1 MKLKRLLTA
10 ALSAVMA
17 LSVCALP
24 AMAAGEKNYTF
35 DLNRP
40 TGSLTIKKYEKAEG
54 ATGNGDLLDGVE
66 FTIYKLANIE
76 QTVDA
81 DGKVALTYNSL
92 TSKVADKDFNDAT
105 VDTSGRLDSN
115 ELYKKISGKLNAT
128 DLSRLETQKQTTG
141 EDGNANGTVA
151 FKDLELGVYMVAE
164 TKAPDQILTKSAN
177 FIVSIPMVDKD
188 TDNEYVW
195 NYDVTAE
202 PKNVPT
208 YGGVNLQKVGVTVGD
223 TAETGL
229 AGVLFRLY
237 KQNGVAWEPV
247 DASKFTFDTDAGG
260 ASTDPAKLLS
270 DGFIVTGTNGKISIK
285 SGMTKGTYRFVEIEA
300 VDGYIANT
308 AEDANEFEVDVDAE
322 GKLYAHTIGNK
333 NDTLNLIKVK
343 NERPAFDKAVTK
355 RDGAGNGENNSVDY
369 AVGDKIPYT
378 LTVTVPDTIA
388 NVKTFKVT
396 DTVNPD
402 QLKHLANTVENT
414 VEVKLPDGT
423 PVDAKYYDIE
433 NDEATGVMTIDFK
446 SNKAGKEKLGDY
458 FKGKTIVITYKAEL
472 LEAAVKTDAGNL
484 NKAELEYSNKTDI
497 NITDGTE
504 GKPYKIHDEAVV
516 YTFKTS
522 IKKIDENET
531 ALPDVEF
538 DLYKKYV
545 LADGAIISNKVTFQ
559 KVACDVI
566 DASAAYKLGL
576 NNTASDTYQW
586 IKIKSIKT
594 GPDGTVEVD
603 GLPNGNYKLIET
615 KTKDGYNLLKSPVDA
630 DLTIAYA
637 DAWETKD
644 YYDANGVLIK
654 HEKSTSKK
662 AFDTATAYKPIQIVN
677 RKGFNLPTTGG
688 FGTLLFSGIGVLLV
702 LAGVGVLFS
711 LKKKSNRA

>member
-35 DLNRP
+35 DQNR
-40 TGSLTIKKYEKAEG
+40 TSGSLTIKKYEKAEG
-54 ATGNGDLLDGVE
+54 TTGNGDPLNGVE

-76 QTVDA
+76 QTVDTE
-81 DGKVALTYNSL
+81 GKVALTYKSL
-92 TSKVADKDFNDAT
+92 TNKVTDKDFNDAT
-105 VDTSGRLDSN
+105 VDTNGRLDSN
-115 ELYKKISGKLNAT
+115 DLYNKISRKLDAT
-128 DLSRLETQKQTTG
+128 DLNGLKKEKQTTG
-141 EDGNANGTVA
+141 EGSNANGTVV
-151 FKDLELGVYMVAE
+151 FKNLELGVYMVAE

-195 NYDVTAE
+195 NYDVIAE

-208 YGGVNLQKVGVTVGD
+208 YGGVNLQKVGVTVGN
-223 TAETGL
+223 TVETGL
-229 AGVLFRLY
+229 AGVLFRLE
-237 KQNGVAWEPV
+237 KKNGDVWQPV
-247 DASKFTFDTDAGG
+247 DASKFTFDSNAGG
-260 ASTDPAKLLS
+260 ASTDPAKKLS
-270 DGFIVTGTNGKISIK
+270 DGFIVTGTNGMISIK

-308 AEDANEFEVDVDAE
+308 AKDANQFEVDADANGE
-322 GKLYAHTIGNK
+322 LYAHKIGSAADK
-333 NDTLNLIKVK
+333 LNTIKVK

-355 RDGAGNGENNSVDY
+355 RDGTGNGANNSVDY
-369 AVGDKIPYT
+369 AVGDQIPYT
-378 LTVTVPDTIA
+378 LTVKVPDTIA

-396 DTVNPD
+396 DTVTPT
-402 QLKHLANTVENT
+402 QLKHLVNT
-414 VEVKLPDGT
+414 VEVKLADGT
-423 PVDAKYYDIE
+423 VVDSKYYDIE
-433 NDEATGVMTIDFK
+433 DVEATGVMTIDFK
-446 SNKAGKEKLGDY
+446 SNKAGKEKLGDG

-472 LEAAVKTDAGNL
+472 LGTADKTDAGNL
-484 NKAELEYSNKTDI
+484 NKAELKYSNKTDI
-497 NITDGTE
+497 DMTEGTE
-504 GKPYKIHDEAVV
+504 GNPYTIHDEAVV

-522 IKKIDENET
+522 IKKIDEKGT
-531 ALPDVEF
+531 ALPNVEF

-545 LADGAIISNKVTFQ
+545 AADGVITSNKVTFQ

-576 NNTASDTYQW
+576 NNTAGDTDQW

-594 GPDGTVEVD
+594 GLDGTVEVD
-603 GLPNGNYKLIET
+603 GLPNGSYKLVET
-615 KTKDGYNLLKSPVDA
+615 KTQDGYNLLKSPVDA

-637 DAWETKD
+637 DAWETND
-644 YYDANGVLIK
+644 HYDKGGVLIK
-654 HEKSTSKK
+654 HEKDTSKT
-662 AFDTATAYKPIQIVN
+662 AFDTTTAYKPIQIVN
-677 RKGFNLPTTGG
+677 RKGFNLPVTGG

-702 LAGVGVLFS
+702 LAGVSVLFS
-711 LKKKSNRA
+711 LKKKNNRA

>member
-35 DLNRP
+35 DQNR
-40 TGSLTIKKYEKAEG
+40 TMGSLTIKKYEKAEG
-54 ATGNGDLLDGVE
+54 AIGNGDLLNGVE

-81 DGKVALTYNSL
+81 DGKVALTYKSL
-92 TSKVADKDFNDAT
+92 TNKVTDKDFNDAT
-105 VDTSGRLDSN
+105 VDTNGRLDSN
-115 ELYKKISGKLNAT
+115 DLYNKISGKLDAT
-128 DLSRLETQKQTTG
+128 DLNALETKKQTTG
-141 EDGNANGTVA
+141 EGGNTKGTVA
-151 FKDLELGVYMVAE
+151 FNDLELGVYMVAE

-195 NYDVTAE
+195 NYDVIAE

-208 YGGVNLQKVGVTVGD
+208 YGGVNLQKVGVTVGN
-223 TAETGL
+223 AVETGL
-229 AGVLFRLY
+229 AGVLFRLD
-237 KQNGVAWEPV
+237 KKNGDDWKPV
-247 DASKFTFDTDAGG
+247 DASKFTFDANAGG
-260 ASTDPAKLLS
+260 ASTDLTKPLTN
-270 DGFIVTGTNGKISIK
+270 GYIVTGTNGMISIK

-308 AEDANEFEVDVDAE
+308 AEDANEFEVDVDAD
-322 GKLYAHTIGNK
+322 GKLYAHKIGSAADK
-333 NDTLNLIKVK
+333 LNPIKVK

-355 RDGAGNGENNSVDY
+355 RDGTGNGANNSVDY
-369 AVGDKIPYT
+369 AVGDQIPYT
-378 LTVTVPDTIA
+378 LTVKVPDTIA

-396 DTVNPD
+396 DTVTPT
-402 QLKHLANTVENT
+402 QLQHLVNT
-414 VEVKLPDGT
+414 VEVKLADGT
-423 PVDAKYYDIE
+423 VVDSKYYDIE
-433 NDEATGVMTIDFK
+433 DVEATGVMTIDFK
-446 SNKAGKEKLGDY
+446 SNKTGKVKLGDD

-472 LEAAVKTDAGNL
+472 LGTADKTDAGNL

-497 NITDGTE
+497 NMTEGTE
-504 GKPYKIHDEAVV
+504 GHPYKIHDEAVV

-522 IKKIDENET
+522 IKKTDEKGT
-531 ALPDVEF
+531 ALPNVEF

-545 LADGAIISNKVTFQ
+545 AADGAITTSNKVTFQ
-559 KVACDVI
+559 KVECDVI

-576 NNTASDTYQW
+576 NNTAGDTDQW
-586 IKIKSIKT
+586 IKIKSVTT
-594 GPDGTVEVD
+594 GTEGTVEVD
-603 GLPNGNYKLIET
+603 GLPNGSYKLVET

-644 YYDANGVLIK
+644 YYDADGVLIK

-662 AFDTATAYKPIQIVN
+662 AFDTTTVYKPIQIVN
-677 RKGFNLPTTGG
+677 RKGFNLPVTGG

-702 LAGVGVLFS
+702 LAGVSVLFS
-711 LKKKSNRA
+711 LKKKNNRA

>member
-35 DLNRP
+35 DQNR
-40 TGSLTIKKYEKAEG
+40 TMGSLTIKKYEKAEG
-54 ATGNGDLLDGVE
+54 AIGNGDLLNGVE

-81 DGKVALTYNSL
+81 DGKVALTYKSL
-92 TSKVADKDFNDAT
+92 TNKVTDKDFNDAT
-105 VDTSGRLDSN
+105 VDTNGRLDSN
-115 ELYKKISGKLNAT
+115 DLYNKISGKLDAT
-128 DLSRLETQKQTTG
+128 DLNALETKKQTTG
-141 EDGNANGTVA
+141 EGGNTKGTVA
-151 FKDLELGVYMVAE
+151 FNDLELGVYMVAE

-195 NYDVTAE
+195 NYDVIAE

-208 YGGVNLQKVGVTVGD
+208 YGGVNLQKVGVTVGN
-223 TAETGL
+223 AVETGL
-229 AGVLFRLY
+229 AGVLFRLD
-237 KQNGVAWEPV
+237 KKNGDDWKPV
-247 DASKFTFDTDAGG
+247 DASKFTFDANAGG
-260 ASTDPAKLLS
+260 ASTDLTKPLTN
-270 DGFIVTGTNGKISIK
+270 GYIVTGTNGMISIK

-308 AEDANEFEVDVDAE
+308 AEDANEFEVDVDAD
-322 GKLYAHTIGNK
+322 GKLYAHKIGSAADK
-333 NDTLNLIKVK
+333 LNPIKVK

-355 RDGAGNGENNSVDY
+355 RDGTGNGANNSVDY
-369 AVGDKIPYT
+369 AVGDQIPYT
-378 LTVTVPDTIA
+378 LTVKVPDTIA

-396 DTVNPD
+396 DTVTPT
-402 QLKHLANTVENT
+402 QLQHLVNT
-414 VEVKLPDGT
+414 VEVKLADGT
-423 PVDAKYYDIE
+423 VVDSKYYDIE
-433 NDEATGVMTIDFK
+433 DVEATGVMTIDFK
-446 SNKAGKEKLGDY
+446 SNKTGKVKLGDD

-472 LEAAVKTDAGNL
+472 LGTADKTDAGNL

-497 NITDGTE
+497 NMTEGTE
-504 GKPYKIHDEAVV
+504 GDPYKIHDEAVV

-522 IKKIDENET
+522 IKKTDEKGT
-531 ALPDVEF
+531 ALPNVEF

-545 LADGAIISNKVTFQ
+545 AADGAITTSNKVTFQ
-559 KVACDVI
+559 KVECDVI

-576 NNTASDTYQW
+576 NNTAGDTDQW
-586 IKIKSIKT
+586 IKIKSVTT
-594 GPDGTVEVD
+594 GTEGTVEVD
-603 GLPNGNYKLIET
+603 GLPNGSYKLVET

-644 YYDANGVLIK
+644 YYDADGVLIK

-662 AFDTATAYKPIQIVN
+662 AFDTTTVYKPIQIVN
-677 RKGFNLPTTGG
+677 RKGFNLPVTGG

-702 LAGVGVLFS
+702 LAGVSVLFS
-711 LKKKSNRA
+711 LKKKNNRA

>member
-35 DLNRP
+35 DQNR
-40 TGSLTIKKYEKAEG
+40 TAGSLTIKKYEKAEG
-54 ATGNGDLLDGVE
+54 ATGNGDLLNGVE

-81 DGKVALTYNSL
+81 DGKVALTYKSL
-92 TSKVADKDFNDAT
+92 TNKVTDKDFNDAT
-105 VDTSGRLDSN
+105 VDTNGRLDSN
-115 ELYKKISGKLNAT
+115 DLYNKISGKLDAT
-128 DLSRLETQKQTTG
+128 DLNALETKKQTTG
-141 EDGNANGTVA
+141 EGGNTKGTVA
-151 FKDLELGVYMVAE
+151 FNGLELGVYMVAE

-195 NYDVTAE
+195 NYDVIAE

-208 YGGVNLQKVGVTVGD
+208 YGGVNLQKVGVTVGNEV
-223 TAETGL
+223 ETGL
-229 AGVLFRLY
+229 AGVLFRLD
-237 KQNGVAWEPV
+237 KKNGDDWQPV
-247 DASKFTFDTDAGG
+247 DASKFTFDANAGG
-260 ASTDPAKLLS
+260 ASTDLTKPLTK
-270 DGFIVTGTNGKISIK
+270 GYIVTGTNGMISIK

-308 AEDANEFEVDVDAE
+308 AKDANQFEVDADANGE
-322 GKLYAHTIGNK
+322 LYVHKIESAA
-333 NDTLNLIKVK
+333 DRLNPIKVK

-355 RDGAGNGENNSVDY
+355 RDGTGNGANNSVDY
-369 AVGDKIPYT
+369 AVGDQIPYT
-378 LTVTVPDTIA
+378 LTVKVPDTIA

-396 DTVNPD
+396 DTVTPT
-402 QLKHLANTVENT
+402 QLKHLVNT
-414 VEVKLPDGT
+414 VEVKLADGT
-423 PVDAKYYDIE
+423 VVDSKYYDIE
-433 NDEATGVMTIDFK
+433 DVEATGVMTIDFK
-446 SNKAGKEKLGDY
+446 SNKTGKEKLGDG

-472 LEAAVKTDAGNL
+472 LGTADKTDAGNL

-497 NITDGTE
+497 NMTEGTE
-504 GKPYKIHDEAVV
+504 GDPYKIHDEAVV

-522 IKKIDENET
+522 IKKTDEKGT

-545 LADGAIISNKVTFQ
+545 AADGMITSNKVTFQ

-576 NNTASDTYQW
+576 NKTASDADKW
-586 IKIKSIKT
+586 IKVKSIKT
-594 GPDGTVEVD
+594 GTEGTVEVD
-603 GLPNGNYKLIET
+603 GLPNGSYKLVET

-644 YYDANGVLIK
+644 YYDADGVLIK

-662 AFDTATAYKPIQIVN
+662 AFDTTTVYKPIQIIN
-677 RKGFNLPTTGG
+677 RKGFNLPVTGG

-702 LAGVGVLFS
+702 LAGVSVLFS
-711 LKKKSNRA
+711 LKKKNKRA

>member
-35 DLNRP
+35 DQNRT

-54 ATGNGDLLDGVE
+54 ATGNGDLLNGVE

-76 QTVDA
+76 QTADT
-81 DGKVALTYNSL
+81 DGKVALTYKSL
-92 TSKVADKDFNDAT
+92 TNKVTDADFNNAT
-105 VDTSGRLDSN
+105 DDTNGRLDSN
-115 ELYKKISGKLNAT
+115 DLYNNIRGKLDEA
-128 DLSRLETQKQTTG
+128 DLSALKTRKQTTG
-141 EDGNANGTVA
+141 EDGNTEGTVV
-151 FKDLELGVYMVAE
+151 FNDLELGVYMVAE

-208 YGGVNLQKVGVTVGD
+208 YGGVSLQKVGVTVGNEV
-223 TAETGL
+223 ETGL
-229 AGVLFRLY
+229 AGVLFRLE
-237 KQNGVAWEPV
+237 KKNGDVWQPV
-247 DASKFTFDTDAGG
+247 DASKFTFDSNAGG
-260 ASTDPAKLLS
+260 ASTDPAKKLS
-270 DGFIVTGTNGKISIK
+270 DGFIVTGTNGMISIK

-308 AEDANEFEVDVDAE
+308 AKDANQFEVDADANGE
-322 GKLYAHTIGNK
+322 LYAHKIGSAADK
-333 NDTLNLIKVK
+333 LNPIKVK

-355 RDGAGNGENNSVDY
+355 RDGTGNGANNSVDY
-369 AVGDKIPYT
+369 AVGDQIPYT
-378 LTVTVPDTIA
+378 LTVKVPDTIT

-396 DTVNPD
+396 DTVTPT
-402 QLKHLANTVENT
+402 QLKHLLNT
-414 VEVKLPDGT
+414 VEVKLADGT
-423 PVDAKYYDIE
+423 VVDSKYYDIE
-433 NDEATGVMTIDFK
+433 DVEATGVMTIDFK
-446 SNKAGKEKLGDY
+446 SNKAGKEKLGDG

-472 LEAAVKTDAGNL
+472 LGTADKTDAGNL
-484 NKAELEYSNKTDI
+484 NKAELKYSNKTDI
-497 NITDGTE
+497 DMTEGTE
-504 GKPYKIHDEAVV
+504 GNPYTIHDEAVV

-522 IKKIDENET
+522 IKKTDEKKMP
-531 ALPDVEF
+531 LPDVEF

-545 LADGAIISNKVTFQ
+545 AADGAITTSNKVTFQ
-559 KVACDVI
+559 KVECDVI

-576 NNTASDTYQW
+576 NKTASDADKW

-603 GLPNGNYKLIET
+603 GLPNGNYKLVET

-637 DAWETKD
+637 DAWETND
-644 YYDANGVLIK
+644 HYDKGGVLIK

-662 AFDTATAYKPIQIVN
+662 AFDTTTAYKPIQIVN

-702 LAGVGVLFS
+702 LAGVSVLFS
-711 LKKKSNRA
+711 LKKKNNRA

>member
-35 DLNRP
+35 DQNR
-40 TGSLTIKKYEKAEG
+40 TMGSLTIKKYEKAEG
-54 ATGNGDLLDGVE
+54 ATGNGDPLNGVE

-81 DGKVALTYNSL
+81 DGKVALTYKSL
-92 TSKVADKDFNDAT
+92 TNKVTDEDFNDAT
-105 VDTSGRLDSN
+105 VDTNGRLDSN
-115 ELYKKISGKLNAT
+115 DLYNKISGKLDAT
-128 DLSRLETQKQTTG
+128 DLNALKPEKQTTG
-141 EDGNANGTVA
+141 EGSNANGTVV
-151 FKDLELGVYMVAE
+151 FNNLELGVYMVAE

-188 TDNEYVW
+188 TDGEYVW

-208 YGGVNLQKVGVTVGD
+208 YGGVSLQKVGVTVGN
-223 TAETGL
+223 TVETGL
-229 AGVLFRLY
+229 AGVLFRLE
-237 KQNGVAWEPV
+237 KNNGDAWQPV
-247 DASKFTFDTDAGG
+247 DASKFTFDTNAGG
-260 ASTDPAKLLS
+260 ASTDLAKPLS
-270 DGFIVTGTNGKISIK
+270 DGFIVTGTNGMISIK

-308 AEDANEFEVDVDAE
+308 AKDANQFEVDADANGE
-322 GKLYAHTIGNK
+322 LYAHKIGSAADK
-333 NDTLNLIKVK
+333 LNLIKVK

-355 RDGAGNGENNSVDY
+355 RDGTGNGANNSVDY
-369 AVGDKIPYT
+369 AVGDQIPYT
-378 LTVTVPDTIA
+378 LTVKVPDTIA

-396 DTVNPD
+396 DTVTPT
-402 QLKHLANTVENT
+402 QLQHLVNT
-414 VEVKLPDGT
+414 VEVKLADGT
-423 PVDAKYYDIE
+423 VVDSKYYDIE
-433 NDEATGVMTIDFK
+433 DVKATGVMTIDFK
-446 SNKAGKEKLGDY
+446 SNKTGKVKLGDD

-472 LEAAVKTDAGNL
+472 LGTADKTDAGNL
-484 NKAELEYSNKTDI
+484 NKAELKYSNKTDI
-497 NITDGTE
+497 DMTEGTE
-504 GKPYKIHDEAVV
+504 GNPYTIHDEAVV

-522 IKKIDENET
+522 IKKTDEREMP
-531 ALPDVEF
+531 LPDVEF

-545 LADGAIISNKVTFQ
+545 AADGAITTSNKVIFQ
-559 KVACDVI
+559 KVECDVI

-576 NNTASDTYQW
+576 NNTAGDTDQW

-594 GPDGTVEVD
+594 GPDGTAEVD
-603 GLPNGNYKLIET
+603 GLPNGNYKLVET
-615 KTKDGYNLLKSPVDA
+615 KTEDGYNLLKSPVDA

-637 DAWETKD
+637 DAWATND
-644 YYDANGVLIK
+644 YYDEYGVLIK
-654 HEKSTSKK
+654 HKKDTSKK
-662 AFDTATAYKPIQIVN
+662 AFDTTTAYKPIQIVN

-702 LAGVGVLFS
+702 LAGVSVLFS
-711 LKKKSNRA
+711 LKKKNKRA

>member
-35 DLNRP
+35 DQNR
-40 TGSLTIKKYEKAEG
+40 TMGSLTIKKYEKAEG
-54 ATGNGDLLDGVE
+54 AIGNGDLLNGVE

-81 DGKVALTYNSL
+81 DGKVALTYKSL
-92 TSKVADKDFNDAT
+92 TNKVTDKDFNDAA
-105 VDTSGRLDSN
+105 VDTNGRLDSN
-115 ELYKKISGKLNAT
+115 DLYNKISGKLDAT
-128 DLSRLETQKQTTG
+128 DLNALETKKQTTG
-141 EDGNANGTVA
+141 EGGNTKGTVA
-151 FKDLELGVYMVAE
+151 FNDLELGVYMVAE

-195 NYDVTAE
+195 NYDVIAE

-208 YGGVNLQKVGVTVGD
+208 YGGVNLQKVGVTVGN
-223 TAETGL
+223 AVETGL
-229 AGVLFRLY
+229 AGVLFRLD
-237 KQNGVAWEPV
+237 KKNGDDWKPV
-247 DASKFTFDTDAGG
+247 DASKFTFDANAGG
-260 ASTDPAKLLS
+260 ASTDLTKPLTN
-270 DGFIVTGTNGKISIK
+270 GYIVTGTNGMISIK

-308 AEDANEFEVDVDAE
+308 AEDANEFEVDVDAD
-322 GKLYAHTIGNK
+322 GKLYAHKIGSAADK
-333 NDTLNLIKVK
+333 LNPIKVK

-355 RDGAGNGENNSVDY
+355 RDGTGNGANNSVDY
-369 AVGDKIPYT
+369 AVGDQIPYT
-378 LTVTVPDTIA
+378 LTVKVPDTIA

-396 DTVNPD
+396 DTVTPT
-402 QLKHLANTVENT
+402 QLQHLVNT
-414 VEVKLPDGT
+414 VEVKLADGT
-423 PVDAKYYDIE
+423 VVDSKYYDIE
-433 NDEATGVMTIDFK
+433 DVEATGVMTIDFK
-446 SNKAGKEKLGDY
+446 SNKTGKVKLGDD

-472 LEAAVKTDAGNL
+472 LGTADKTDAGNL

-497 NITDGTE
+497 NMTEGTE
-504 GKPYKIHDEAVV
+504 GDPYKIHDEAVV

-522 IKKIDENET
+522 IKKTDEKGT
-531 ALPDVEF
+531 ALPNVEF

-545 LADGAIISNKVTFQ
+545 AADGAITTSNKVTFQ
-559 KVACDVI
+559 KVECDVI

-576 NNTASDTYQW
+576 NNTAGDTDQW
-586 IKIKSIKT
+586 IKIKSVTT
-594 GPDGTVEVD
+594 GTEGTVEVD
-603 GLPNGNYKLIET
+603 GLPNGSYKLVET

-644 YYDANGVLIK
+644 YYDADGVLIK

-662 AFDTATAYKPIQIVN
+662 AFDTTTVYKPIQIVN
-677 RKGFNLPTTGG
+677 RKGFNLPVTGG

-702 LAGVGVLFS
+702 LAGVSVLFS
-711 LKKKSNRA
+711 LKKKNNRA

>member
-35 DLNRP
+35 DQNRT

-54 ATGNGDLLDGVE
+54 ATGNGDLLNGVE

-81 DGKVALTYNSL
+81 DGKVALTYKSL
-92 TSKVADKDFNDAT
+92 TNKVTDKDFNDAT
-105 VDTSGRLDSN
+105 VDANGRLDSN
-115 ELYKKISGKLNAT
+115 DLYNKIREKLAEA
-128 DLSRLETQKQTTG
+128 DLSALKTRKQTTG
-141 EDGNANGTVA
+141 EDGNTEGTVA
-151 FKDLELGVYMVAE
+151 FNDLELGVYMVAE

-188 TDNEYVW
+188 ADNEYVW

-208 YGGVNLQKVGVTVGD
+208 YGGISLQKVGVTVGNEV
-223 TAETGL
+223 ETGL
-229 AGVLFRLY
+229 AGVLFRLE
-237 KQNGVAWEPV
+237 KKNGDVWQPV
-247 DASKFTFDTDAGG
+247 DASKFTFDSNAGG
-260 ASTDPAKLLS
+260 ASTDLAKTLS
-270 DGFIVTGTNGKISIK
+270 DGFIVTGTNGMISIK

-308 AEDANEFEVDVDAE
+308 AKDANQFEVDADANGE
-322 GKLYAHTIGNK
+322 LYAHKIGSAADK
-333 NDTLNLIKVK
+333 LNTIKVK

-355 RDGAGNGENNSVDY
+355 RDGTGNGANNSVDY
-369 AVGDKIPYT
+369 AVGDQIPYT
-378 LTVTVPDTIA
+378 LTVKVPDTIA

-396 DTVNPD
+396 DTVTPT
-402 QLKHLANTVENT
+402 QLKHLVNT
-414 VEVKLPDGT
+414 VEVKLADGT
-423 PVDAKYYDIE
+423 VVDSKYYDIE
-433 NDEATGVMTIDFK
+433 DVEATGVMTIDFK
-446 SNKAGKEKLGDY
+446 SNKAGKEKLGDG

-472 LEAAVKTDAGNL
+472 LGTADKTDAGNL
-484 NKAELEYSNKTDI
+484 NKAELKYSNKTDI
-497 NITDGTE
+497 DMTEGTE
-504 GKPYKIHDEAVV
+504 GNPYTIHDEAVV

-522 IKKIDENET
+522 IKKTDEKGT
-531 ALPDVEF
+531 ALPNVEF

-545 LADGAIISNKVTFQ
+545 AADGVITSNKVTFQ

-576 NNTASDTYQW
+576 NNTAGDTDQW

-594 GPDGTVEVD
+594 GSDGTVEVD
-603 GLPNGNYKLIET
+603 GLPNGSYKLVET

-644 YYDANGVLIK
+644 YYDKGGVLIK

-662 AFDTATAYKPIQIVN
+662 AFDTTTAYKPIQIVN
-677 RKGFNLPTTGG
+677 RKGFNLPVTGG

-702 LAGVGVLFS
+702 LAGVSVLFS
-711 LKKKSNRA
+711 LKKKNNRA

>member
-35 DLNRP
+35 DQNRT
-40 TGSLTIKKYEKAEG
+40 TGSLTIEKYEKAEG
-54 ATGNGDLLDGVE
+54 ATGKGKLLDGVE
-66 FTIYKLANIE
+66 FTIYKLADIE

-81 DGKVALTYNSL
+81 DGKVALTYKSR
-92 TSKVADKDFNDAT
+92 TTKVTDADFNKAT

-115 ELYKKISGKLNAT
+115 DLYNKIRGKLEEADLNA
-128 DLSRLETQKQTTG
+128 LETKKQTTG
-141 EDGNANGTVA
+141 EDGNANGTVVFNNLA
-151 FKDLELGVYMVAE
+151 LGVYMVAE

-208 YGGVNLQKVGVTVGD
+208 YGGVNLQKVGVTVGNA
-223 TAETGL
+223 AETGL
-229 AGVLFRLY
+229 AGVLFRLD
-237 KQNGVAWEPV
+237 KKNGGAWQPV
-247 DASKFTFDTDAGG
+247 DASKFTFDTNAGG
-260 ASTDPAKLLS
+260 ASTDPTKPLTK
-270 DGFIVTGTNGKISIK
+270 GFIVTGTSGMISIK

-308 AEDANEFEVDVDAE
+308 AEDANEFEVDVDTE
-322 GKLYAHTIGNK
+322 GKLYAHKIGSTADK
-333 NDTLNLIKVK
+333 LNTIKVK

-355 RDGAGNGENNSVDY
+355 RDGAGNGANNSVDY
-369 AVGDKIPYT
+369 AVGDQIPYT
-378 LTVTVPDTIA
+378 LTVKVPDTIA

-396 DTVNPD
+396 DTVTPT
-402 QLKHLANTVENT
+402 QLKHLANTVE
-414 VEVKLPDGT
+414 VKLAGGT
-423 PVDAKYYDIE
+423 AVDPKYYDIE
-433 NDEATGVMTIDFK
+433 NDETTGVMTIDFK
-446 SNKAGKEKLGDY
+446 SNTAGKEKLGDD

-472 LEAAVKTDAGNL
+472 LETADKTDAGNL

-522 IKKIDENET
+522 IKKTDEKGT
-531 ALPDVEF
+531 ALPNVEF

-545 LADGAIISNKVTFQ
+545 PADGVITSNKVTFQ

-576 NNTASDTYQW
+576 NNTASDTDQW
-586 IKIKSIKT
+586 IKIKSITT
-594 GPDGTVEVD
+594 GPEGTVEVD

-654 HEKSTSKK
+654 HEKSASKK

-702 LAGVGVLFS
+702 LAGVSVLFS
-711 LKKKSNRA
+711 LKKKNNRA

>member
-35 DLNRP
+35 DQNRT

-54 ATGNGDLLDGVE
+54 ATGNGDLLNGVE

-81 DGKVALTYNSL
+81 DGKVALTYKSL
-92 TSKVADKDFNDAT
+92 TNKVTDKDFNDAT
-105 VDTSGRLDSN
+105 VDTNGRLDSN
-115 ELYKKISGKLNAT
+115 DLYKKISEKLEAT
-128 DLSRLETQKQTTG
+128 DLNSLKTGKQTTG
-141 EDGNANGTVA
+141 EGGNANGTVVFNNLA
-151 FKDLELGVYMVAE
+151 LGVYMVAE

-208 YGGVNLQKVGVTVGD
+208 YGGVNLQKVGVTVGNA
-223 TAETGL
+223 AETGL
-229 AGVLFRLY
+229 AGVLFRLE
-237 KQNGVAWEPV
+237 KKNGNAWQPV
-247 DASKFTFDTDAGG
+247 DASKFTFDTNAGG
-260 ASTDPAKLLS
+260 ASTDPAKKLS
-270 DGFIVTGTNGKISIK
+270 DGFIVTGTNGMISIK

-308 AEDANEFEVDVDAE
+308 AKDANQFEVDADANGE
-322 GKLYAHTIGNK
+322 LYAHKIGSAADK
-333 NDTLNLIKVK
+333 LNTIKVK

-355 RDGAGNGENNSVDY
+355 RGGTGNGENNSVDY
-369 AVGDKIPYT
+369 AVGDQIPYT
-378 LTVTVPDTIA
+378 LTVKVPDTIA

-396 DTVNPD
+396 DTVTPT
-402 QLKHLANTVENT
+402 QLQHLADTVKVELDNGT
-414 VEVKLPDGT
+414 V
-423 PVDAKYYDIE
+423 VDSKYYDIE
-433 NDEATGVMTIDFK
+433 DDDTTGVMTIDFK
-446 SNKAGKEKLGDY
+446 SNKNGKEKLGDD

-472 LEAAVKTDAGNL
+472 LGTADKTDAGNL
-484 NKAELEYSNKTDI
+484 NKAELKYSNKTDI
-497 NITDGTE
+497 DMTEGTE
-504 GKPYKIHDEAVV
+504 GNPYTIHDEAVV

-522 IKKIDENET
+522 IKKTDEGEMP
-531 ALPDVEF
+531 LPDVEF

-545 LADGAIISNKVTFQ
+545 AADGAITTSNKVTFQ
-559 KVACDVI
+559 KVECDVI

-576 NNTASDTYQW
+576 NKTASDADKW
-586 IKIKSIKT
+586 IKVKSIKT
-594 GPDGTVEVD
+594 GTEGTVEVD
-603 GLPNGNYKLIET
+603 GLPNGNYKLVET
-615 KTKDGYNLLKSPVDA
+615 KTIDGYNLLKSPVDA

-637 DAWETKD
+637 DAWETND
-644 YYDANGVLIK
+644 HYDKGGVLIK

-662 AFDTATAYKPIQIVN
+662 AFDTTTAYKPIQIVN
-677 RKGFNLPTTGG
+677 RKGFNLPVTGG

-702 LAGVGVLFS
+702 LAGVSVLFS
-711 LKKKSNRA
+711 LKKKNNRA

>member
-35 DLNRP
+35 DQNR
-40 TGSLTIKKYEKAEG
+40 TSGSLTIKKYEKAEG
-54 ATGNGDLLDGVE
+54 ATGNGDPLNGVE

-81 DGKVALTYNSL
+81 DGKVALTYKSL
-92 TSKVADKDFNDAT
+92 TNKVTDEDFNDAT
-105 VDTSGRLDSN
+105 VDTNGRLDSN
-115 ELYKKISGKLNAT
+115 DLYNKISGKLDAT
-128 DLSRLETQKQTTG
+128 DLNALKPEKQTTG
-141 EDGNANGTVA
+141 EGSNANGTVV
-151 FKDLELGVYMVAE
+151 FNNLELGVYMVAE

-188 TDNEYVW
+188 TDGEYVW

-208 YGGVNLQKVGVTVGD
+208 YGGVSLQKVGVTVGN
-223 TAETGL
+223 TVETGL
-229 AGVLFRLY
+229 AGVLFRLE
-237 KQNGVAWEPV
+237 KNNGDAWQPV
-247 DASKFTFDTDAGG
+247 DASKFTFDTNAGG
-260 ASTDPAKLLS
+260 ASTDLAKPLS
-270 DGFIVTGTNGKISIK
+270 DGFIVTGTNGMISIK

-308 AEDANEFEVDVDAE
+308 AKDANQFEVDADANGE
-322 GKLYAHTIGNK
+322 LYAHKIGSAADK
-333 NDTLNLIKVK
+333 LNPIKVK

-355 RDGAGNGENNSVDY
+355 RDGTGNGANNSVDY
-369 AVGDKIPYT
+369 AVGDQIPYT
-378 LTVTVPDTIA
+378 LTVKVPDTIA

-396 DTVNPD
+396 DTVTPT
-402 QLKHLANTVENT
+402 QLQHLVNT
-414 VEVKLPDGT
+414 VEVKLADGT
-423 PVDAKYYDIE
+423 VVDSKYYDIE
-433 NDEATGVMTIDFK
+433 DVEATGVMTIDFK
-446 SNKAGKEKLGDY
+446 SNKTGKVKLGDD

-472 LEAAVKTDAGNL
+472 LETADKTDAGNL

-504 GKPYKIHDEAVV
+504 GNPYKIHDEAVV

-522 IKKIDENET
+522 IKKTDEKGT
-531 ALPDVEF
+531 ALPNVEF

-545 LADGAIISNKVTFQ
+545 AADGAITTSNKVTFQ
-559 KVACDVI
+559 KVECDVI

-576 NNTASDTYQW
+576 NNTAGDTDQW

-603 GLPNGNYKLIET
+603 GLPNGNYKLVET

-637 DAWETKD
+637 DAWETND
-644 YYDANGVLIK
+644 HYDKGGVLIK

-662 AFDTATAYKPIQIVN
+662 AFDTTTAYKPIQIVN
-677 RKGFNLPTTGG
+677 RKGFNLPVTGG

-702 LAGVGVLFS
+702 LAGVSVLFS
-711 LKKKSNRA
+711 LKKKNKRA

>member
-35 DLNRP
+35 DQNR
-40 TGSLTIKKYEKAEG
+40 TSGSLTIKKYEKAEG
-54 ATGNGDLLDGVE
+54 TTGNGDPLNGVE

-81 DGKVALTYNSL
+81 DGKVALTYKSL
-92 TSKVADKDFNDAT
+92 TNKVTDKDFNDAT
-105 VDTSGRLDSN
+105 VDTNGRLDSN
-115 ELYKKISGKLNAT
+115 DLYNKISGKLDAT
-128 DLSRLETQKQTTG
+128 DLNALETKKQTTG
-141 EDGNANGTVA
+141 EGGNANGTVVFNNLA
-151 FKDLELGVYMVAE
+151 LGVYMVAE

-208 YGGVNLQKVGVTVGD
+208 YGGVNLQKVGVTVGNA
-223 TAETGL
+223 AETGL
-229 AGVLFRLY
+229 AGVLFRLD
-237 KQNGVAWEPV
+237 KKNGDDWQPV
-247 DASKFTFDTDAGG
+247 DASKFTFDTNAGG
-260 ASTDPAKLLS
+260 ASTDPAKTLS
-270 DGFIVTGTNGKISIK
+270 GGFILTGTNGMISIK
-285 SGMTKGTYRFVEIEA
+285 SGMTKGTYRFVEIKA

-308 AEDANEFEVDVDAE
+308 AEDANEFEVDADANGE
-322 GKLYAHTIGNK
+322 LYAHKIGSAAK
-333 NDTLNLIKVK
+333 LNLIEVK

-355 RDGAGNGENNSVDY
+355 RGGTGNGENNSVDY
-369 AVGDKIPYT
+369 AVGDQIPYT
-378 LTVTVPDTIA
+378 LTVKVPDTIA

-396 DTVNPD
+396 DTVTPT
-402 QLKHLANTVENT
+402 QLKHLVNT
-414 VEVKLPDGT
+414 VEVKLADGT
-423 PVDAKYYDIE
+423 VVDSKYYDIE
-433 NDEATGVMTIDFK
+433 DDETTGVMTIDFK
-446 SNKAGKEKLGDY
+446 SNKAGKGKLGDD

-472 LEAAVKTDAGNL
+472 LETADKTDAGNL

-522 IKKIDENET
+522 IKKTDEKET

-545 LADGAIISNKVTFQ
+545 TADGTITTSNKVTFQ

-576 NNTASDTYQW
+576 NKTASDADKW
-586 IKIKSIKT
+586 IKVKSIKT
-594 GPDGTVEVD
+594 GSDGTVEVD
-603 GLPNGNYKLIET
+603 GLPNGSYKLVET

-644 YYDANGVLIK
+644 YYDADGVLIK
-654 HEKSTSKK
+654 HEKSSSKK
-662 AFDTATAYKPIQIVN
+662 AFDTTTVYKPIQIVN
-677 RKGFNLPTTGG
+677 RKGFNLPVTGG

-702 LAGVGVLFS
+702 LAGVSVLFS
-711 LKKKSNRA
+711 LKKKNNRA

>member
-1 MKLKRLLTA
+1 MKLKRLLTV

-35 DLNRP
+35 DQNR
-40 TGSLTIKKYEKAEG
+40 TSGSLTIKKYEKAEG
-54 ATGNGDLLDGVE
+54 TTGNGDPLNGVE

-81 DGKVALTYNSL
+81 DGKVALTYKSL
-92 TSKVADKDFNDAT
+92 TNKVTDKDFNDAT
-105 VDTSGRLDSN
+105 VDTNGRLDSN
-115 ELYKKISGKLNAT
+115 DLYNKISGKLDAT
-128 DLSRLETQKQTTG
+128 DLNALETKKLTTG
-141 EDGNANGTVA
+141 EGGNANGTVVFNNLA
-151 FKDLELGVYMVAE
+151 LGVYMVAE

-195 NYDVTAE
+195 NYDVIAE

-208 YGGVNLQKVGVTVGD
+208 YGGVNLQKVGVTVGN
-223 TAETGL
+223 AVETGL
-229 AGVLFRLY
+229 AGVLFRLE
-237 KQNGVAWEPV
+237 KKNGDAWQPV
-247 DASKFTFDTDAGG
+247 DASKFTFDTNAGG
-260 ASTDPAKLLS
+260 ASTDLTKPLTN
-270 DGFIVTGTNGKISIK
+270 GYIVTGTNGMISIK
-285 SGMTKGTYRFVEIEA
+285 SGMTKGTYRFVEIKA

-308 AEDANEFEVDVDAE
+308 AEDANEFEVDVDAAD
-322 GKLYAHTIGNK
+322 GKLYAHKIGSAAK
-333 NDTLNLIKVK
+333 LNPIKVK

-355 RDGAGNGENNSVDY
+355 RDGTGNGANNSVDY
-369 AVGDKIPYT
+369 AVGDQIPYT
-378 LTVTVPDTIA
+378 LTVKVPDTIA

-396 DTVNPD
+396 DTVTPA
-402 QLKHLANTVENT
+402 QLKHLANTVE
-414 VEVKLPDGT
+414 VKLDNGT
-423 PVDAKYYDIE
+423 VVDSKYYDIKNVE
-433 NDEATGVMTIDFK
+433 DTGVMTIDFK
-446 SNKAGKEKLGDY
+446 SNKPDKVKLDDT

-472 LEAAVKTDAGNL
+472 LETGDKTDAGNL

-522 IKKIDENET
+522 IKKTDEKET

-545 LADGAIISNKVTFQ
+545 TADGTITTSNKVIFQ

-576 NNTASDTYQW
+576 NKTASDADKW
-586 IKIKSIKT
+586 IKVKSIKT
-594 GPDGTVEVD
+594 GSDGTVEVD
-603 GLPNGNYKLIET
+603 GLPNGSYKLVET

-637 DAWETKD
+637 DAWKTND
-644 YYDANGVLIK
+644 YYDADGVLIK

-662 AFDTATAYKPIQIVN
+662 AFDATTVYKPIQIVN

-702 LAGVGVLFS
+702 LAGVSVLFS
-711 LKKKSNRA
+711 LKKKNNRA

>member
-35 DLNRP
+35 DQNRT

-54 ATGNGDLLDGVE
+54 ATGNGDPLNGVE

-76 QTVDA
+76 QTVDTE
-81 DGKVALTYNSL
+81 GKVALTYNSC
-92 TSKVADKDFNDAT
+92 TTKVTDADFNNAT
-105 VDTSGRLDSN
+105 VDTNGRLDSN
-115 ELYKKISGKLNAT
+115 DLYNKIRGKLNEA
-128 DLSRLETQKQTTG
+128 DLNELKTEKQTTG
-141 EDGNANGTVA
+141 EGSNANGTVV
-151 FKDLELGVYMVAE
+151 FNNLELGVYMVAE

-188 TDNEYVW
+188 THNEYVW

-208 YGGVNLQKVGVTVGD
+208 YGGVSLQKVGVTVGN
-223 TAETGL
+223 TVETGL
-229 AGVLFRLY
+229 AGVLFRLE
-237 KQNGVAWEPV
+237 KNNGDAWQPV
-247 DASKFTFDTDAGG
+247 DASKFTFDTNAGG
-260 ASTDPAKLLS
+260 ASTDLAKPLS
-270 DGFIVTGTNGKISIK
+270 DGFIVTGTNGMISIK

-308 AEDANEFEVDVDAE
+308 AKDANQFEVDADANGE
-322 GKLYAHTIGNK
+322 LYAHKIGSAADK
-333 NDTLNLIKVK
+333 LNPIKVR

-355 RDGAGNGENNSVDY
+355 RGGTGNGENNSVDY
-369 AVGDKIPYT
+369 AVGDQIPYT
-378 LTVTVPDTIA
+378 LTVKVPDTIA

-396 DTVNPD
+396 DTVTPT
-402 QLKHLANTVENT
+402 QLQHLVNT
-414 VEVKLPDGT
+414 VEVKLADGT
-423 PVDAKYYDIE
+423 VVDSKYYDIE
-433 NDEATGVMTIDFK
+433 DVEATGVMTIDFK
-446 SNKAGKEKLGDY
+446 SNKAGKEKLGDG

-472 LEAAVKTDAGNL
+472 LGTADKTDAGNL

-504 GKPYKIHDEAVV
+504 GNPYKIHDEAVV

-522 IKKIDENET
+522 IKKTDEKGT

-545 LADGAIISNKVTFQ
+545 AADGAITTSNKVTFQ
-559 KVACDVI
+559 KVECDVI

-576 NNTASDTYQW
+576 NKTASDADQW
-586 IKIKSIKT
+586 IKVKSIKT
-594 GPDGTVEVD
+594 GTEGTVEVD
-603 GLPNGNYKLIET
+603 GLPNGSYKLVET
-615 KTKDGYNLLKSPVDA
+615 KAKDGYNLLKSPVDA

-637 DAWETKD
+637 DAWETND
-644 YYDANGVLIK
+644 HYDKGGVLIK
-654 HEKSTSKK
+654 HEKDTSKT
-662 AFDTATAYKPIQIVN
+662 AFDTTTAYKPIQIIN
-677 RKGFNLPTTGG
+677 RKGFQLPVTGG

-702 LAGVGVLFS
+702 LAGVSVLFS
-711 LKKKSNRA
+711 LKKKNKRA

>member
-35 DLNRP
+35 DQNR
-40 TGSLTIKKYEKAEG
+40 TSGSLTIKKYEKAEG
-54 ATGNGDLLDGVE
+54 TTGNGDPLNGVE

-76 QTVDA
+76 QTVDTE
-81 DGKVALTYNSL
+81 GKVALTYKSL
-92 TSKVADKDFNDAT
+92 TKKVTDKDFNDAT
-105 VDTSGRLDSN
+105 VDTNGRLDSN
-115 ELYKKISGKLNAT
+115 DLYNRISGKLDAT
-128 DLSRLETQKQTTG
+128 DLNGLKPEKQTTG
-141 EDGNANGTVA
+141 EGSNANGTVV
-151 FKDLELGVYMVAE
+151 FKNLELGVYMVAE

-208 YGGVNLQKVGVTVGD
+208 YGGVNLQKVGVTVGN
-223 TAETGL
+223 TTETGL

-237 KQNGVAWEPV
+237 KKNDDAWEPV
-247 DASKFTFDTDAGG
+247 DASKFTFDTNAGG

-270 DGFIVTGTNGKISIK
+270 DGYIVTGTNGMISIK

-308 AEDANEFEVDVDAE
+308 AKDANQFEVDVDAD
-322 GKLYAHTIGNK
+322 GKLYAHKIGSAAK
-333 NDTLNLIKVK
+333 LNLIEVK

-355 RDGAGNGENNSVDY
+355 RGGTGNGENNSVDY
-369 AVGDKIPYT
+369 AVGDQIPYT
-378 LTVTVPDTIA
+378 LTVKVPDTIA

-396 DTVNPD
+396 DTVTPT
-402 QLKHLANTVENT
+402 QLKHLVNT
-414 VEVKLPDGT
+414 VEVKLADGT
-423 PVDAKYYDIE
+423 VVDSKYYDIE
-433 NDEATGVMTIDFK
+433 DDETTGVMTIDFK
-446 SNKAGKEKLGDY
+446 SNKPDKVKLDDT

-472 LEAAVKTDAGNL
+472 LGTADKTDAGNL

-497 NITDGTE
+497 DMTEGTE
-504 GKPYKIHDEAVV
+504 GNPYKIHDEAVV

-522 IKKIDENET
+522 IKKTDEKGT
-531 ALPDVEF
+531 ALPNVEF

-545 LADGAIISNKVTFQ
+545 AADGVITSNKVTFQ

-576 NNTASDTYQW
+576 NNTAGDTDQW
-586 IKIKSIKT
+586 IKIKSITT
-594 GPDGTVEVD
+594 GTEGTVEVD

-615 KTKDGYNLLKSPVDA
+615 KTKEGYNLLKSPVDA
-630 DLTIAYA
+630 DLKIAYA
-637 DAWETKD
+637 DAWKTND
-644 YYDANGVLIK
+644 YYDADGVLIK
-654 HEKSTSKK
+654 HEKDASKTV
-662 AFDTATAYKPIQIVN
+662 FDTTTAYKPIQIVN
-677 RKGFNLPTTGG
+677 RKGFNLPVTGG

-702 LAGVGVLFS
+702 LAGVCVLFS
-711 LKKKSNRA
+711 LKKKNKRA